1 MGDAQSPS
9 KGERSQS
16 ASSGGENVNPNKVPS
31 LRRRSG
37 FAENMCSLRVVN
49 ASPET
54 ERRQR
59 LKEPD
64 FDCPTSPRPESEA
77 KDFAPLADKM
87 EADLSSRAASPTPA
101 SVFDDIAE
109 EPGEELTENT
119 AAGSGDGYNLESP
132 GDEEDAYNLKPPPA
146 NKVHNDQPDIEELS
160 VRFFSS
166 DHLDFILRDYGL
178 ALRCIRFLQTYR
190 PQHADMLKRYVE
202 AKKAMGA
209 IEYANSV
216 ANHLKPPSG
225 YPPMVAASVDER
237 FEKHAKSLV
246 EALTEEALPAY
257 LTYRLTATVT
267 DTLVKEITGNSSPIM
282 HELIPSLAEVYC
294 LTDPSKKDNPIVY
307 ASEEFYNITQYT
319 PEFTIGRNCRF
330 LQGPNSS
337 TSAVRRLIAALSRG
351 EECCETILNY
361 KRDGTPFMNLLML
374 APLYDNKGEVRYFLG
389 AQIDVSS
396 LIERGRGLESFAQLL
411 AQGRP
416 GKRAAGYGVYK
427 ESGRD
432 PKVVLGDL
440 GQLLS
445 EEEAEIITNRTWNRN
460 TPVPSSMGSIRSS
473 TSKVSHARPKSARV
487 ILGVDTTPRDLWPSP
502 NLGSN
507 GRLPGVYQNYLLV
520 RPYPSL
526 RITFTSPSLRIPGL
540 LQTKLLDRIGGP
552 STIREGLE
560 EALSRGTGVTAKVT
574 WLTSPKQPSAELHGG
589 PTRWLHCTPLL
600 GSDERV
606 GVWMIV
612 IVEDENITG
621 SLRKNRSHTSLRDS
635 ERDAQ
640 RYTSSKLYADYL
652 RSEGRSESV
661 KGEEKERPRTQ
672 GSMGTRSQ
680 MDENFRGF

>member
-1 MGDAQSPS
+1 
-9 KGERSQS
+9 
-16 ASSGGENVNPNKVPS
+16 
-31 LRRRSG
+31 
-37 FAENMCSLRVVN
+37 
-49 ASPET
+49 
-54 ERRQR
+54 
-59 LKEPD
+59 
-64 FDCPTSPRPESEA
+64 
-77 KDFAPLADKM
+77 M
-87 EADLSSRAASPTPA
+87 EADLSSRAASPAPA

-109 EPGEELTENT
+109 EPEEELTENT
-119 AAGSGDGYNLESP
+119 AAASGDGYNLASP
-132 GDEEDAYNLKPPPA
+132 INEEDAYNLKPPPA
-146 NKVHNDQPDIEELS
+146 SKAYDPDQPDIEELA

-178 ALRCIRFLQTYR
+178 ALRFVRFLQTYR

-202 AKKAMGA
+202 AKKAIGA

-216 ANHLKPPSG
+216 ANHFASG
-225 YPPMVAASVDER
+225 YPPMVAASVDQR
-237 FEKHAKSLV
+237 FEEYAKSMA
-246 EALTEEALPAY
+246 EALTDEALPAY

-337 TSAVRRLIAALSRG
+337 TSAVRRLISALSRG

-396 LIERGRGLESFAQLL
+396 LIDRGRGLESFAQLL
-411 AQGRP
+411 AQDRQGN
-416 GKRAAGYGVYK
+416 RAAGYGVSS

-445 EEEAEIITNRTWNRN
+445 EEEAAIITNRTSNRS
-460 TPVPSSMGSIRSS
+460 TLVPSSMSSMHSS
-473 TSKVSHARPKSARV
+473 TLKSSRARPKSSRV
-487 ILGVDTTPRDLWPSP
+487 VLGMDTAPRDLWPSA

-574 WLTSPKQPSAELHGG
+574 WLTSPNQPNAKLPRG
-589 PTRWLHCTPLL
+589 PARWLHCTPLL
-600 GSDERV
+600 GSDDRV

-621 SLRKNRSHTSLRDS
+621 SLRRNRSQTSLRDS
-635 ERDAQ
+635 ERGAQ
-640 RYTSSKLYADYL
+640 QYTSSKLYADYL
-652 RSEGRSESV
+652 KREGRSESV
-661 KGEEKERPRTQ
+661 KGKEKERPNTRK
-672 GSMGTRSQ
+672 SMSTGGQ
-680 MDENFRGF
+680 VDDMFRDF